1 MRAAYDSIYFEL
13 RRLIEDGTY
22 AYRSFLPSES
32 ALVKRFGCAHNTVR
46 KALGLLAVDG
56 YVQPVHGK
64 GVRVLY
70 NTPRDNKLKPVTFC
84 TTRIQSFVETGK
96 AQGFLP
102 TTQVLLMENL
112 VVDKPLSELTR
123 FDVGEEVLHAERV
136 RYYGDDPLSYDNS
149 YYRADIVE
157 GITKQDAEKSLYEYV
172 ETVCGVRLV
181 TCRRRVTVERA
192 TEHDR
197 EVLHLDDID
206 SVAVVNA
213 IVFDGDGLMCEHTE
227 TRLHPDVFSLE
238 QVAIQSRTNI
248 KPV

>member
-1 MRAAYDSIYFEL
+1 MRAAYDAIYFEL

-32 ALVKRFGCAHNTVR
+32 ELVKRFGCAHNTVR
-46 KALGLLAVDG
+46 KALSLLAVDG

-70 NTPRDNKLKPVTFC
+70 NMPQENRLKPVTFC

-102 TTQVLLMENL
+102 TTRVLLMENL
-112 VVDKPLSELTR
+112 VIDEQLSDLTL
-123 FDVGEEVLHAERV
+123 FDVDEEVLHTERV
-136 RYYGDDPLSYDNS
+136 RYYGDNPLSYDNS

-157 GITKQDAEKSLYEYV
+157 GITRQDAEKSLYEYV
-172 ETVCGVRLV
+172 ETVCGVKLV

-197 EVLHLDDID
+197 EVMELGDITC
-206 SVAVVNA
+206 VAVVHA

-227 TRLHPDVFSLE
+227 SRLHPDVFSLE
-238 QVAIQSRTNI
+238 QIAIQSRTNI

>member
-1 MRAAYDSIYFEL
+1 MRAAYDAIYFEL

-32 ALVKRFGCAHNTVR
+32 ELVKRFGCAHNTVR
-46 KALGLLAVDG
+46 KALSLLAVDG

-64 GVRVLY
+64 GVRVLH
-70 NTPRDNKLKPVTFC
+70 NMPQENRLKPVTFC
-84 TTRIQSFVETGK
+84 TTRIQSFLETGK

-102 TTQVLLMENL
+102 TTRVLLMENL
-112 VVDKPLSELTR
+112 VIDEQLSDLTR

-136 RYYGDDPLSYDNS
+136 RYYGDNPLSYDNS

-157 GITKQDAEKSLYEYV
+157 GITRQDAEKSLYEYV
-172 ETVCGVRLV
+172 ETVCGVKLV

-197 EVLHLDDID
+197 EVMELGDM
-206 SVAVVNA
+206 SCVAVVHA
-213 IVFDGDGLMCEHTE
+213 IVFDGDGLMCEYTE
-227 TRLHPDVFSLE
+227 SRLHPDVFSLE
-238 QVAIQSRTNI
+238 QIAIQSRTNI